1 MRNFAIVTDSSCDT
15 PVDIIEK
22 YDVRVVPMCVT
33 VNDKTCMH
41 HYDFR
46 EMSNQEFCEALKNGA
61 KGSTAG
67 TNMQDAYNVMKEVAM
82 EGKDIIFLSISSG
95 LSCSYQ
101 NACLA
106 AEDIKDEFPDIKV
119 AVIDTKSVC
128 VGVGLLI
135 VHAAIARENGR
146 PFDEVVNMMDEY
158 RYRVHHHFTVN
169 DLEALS
175 RSGRISHMT
184 AAVGSLLNIKPM
196 LYIDNE
202 GKVQSEG
209 KARGRKAAVKQIIN
223 QTLLEVTDSTVI
235 MIAHADALAD
245 AETVKA
251 ALLEKLPHSEI
262 IIGDIGPI
270 IGIHTGHQTLAVICL
285 GEKR

>member
-1 MRNFAIVTDSSCDT
+1 MKDFIIVTDSSCDL
-15 PVDIIEK
+15 PVDIIK
-22 YDVRVVPMCVT
+22 KHDIRVVPMCVT
-33 VNDKTCMH
+33 VNGKTCMH

-46 EMSNQEFCEALKNGA
+46 EMPNQEFCEALKNGA

-67 TNMQDAYNVMKEVAM
+67 TNIQDAYNVMKNVAL

-119 AVIDTKSVC
+119 AIIDTRSVC

-135 VHAAIARENGR
+135 VYAAMAKERGR
-146 PFDEVVNMMDEY
+146 PFDEVVHLMDEY
-158 RYRVHHHFTVN
+158 RHHVHHHFTVN
-169 DLEALS
+169 DLDALS
-175 RSGRISHMT
+175 RSGRISHTT

-196 LYIDNE
+196 LYIDSE

-209 KARGRKAAVKQIIN
+209 KTRGRKAAIKQLIDK
-223 QTLLEVTDSTVI
+223 TLHEVIDSSVI
-235 MIAHADALAD
+235 TIAHADALSD
-245 AETVKA
+245 AEHIRAV
-251 ALLEKLPHSEI
+251 LLEQLPAAEI
-262 IIGDIGPI
+262 IISDIGPV